1 MFVNCAIKT
10 AVIHSDF
17 LENVNGILL
26 LRSKLEIDWRRGGT
40 GAKEKARVRKNESL
54 NFRLINMTRLRADLI
69 SMLFGQ
75 RQFAKQRSGKR
86 SHAIS
91 ARSNSNDVTSLM
103 GIGVWAVSVMCTL
116 HFTWASNC
124 VVNCCRKWRWIN
136 DERLSQWARKA
147 FNGSES
153 GFPWAVRRS

>member
-17 LENVNGILL
+17 LANVNGILL
-26 LRSKLEIDWRRGGT
+26 LRSKLEIDWRRAGT

-75 RQFAKQRSGKR
+75 
-86 SHAIS
+86 
-91 ARSNSNDVTSLM
+91 
-103 GIGVWAVSVMCTL
+103 
-116 HFTWASNC
+116 
-124 VVNCCRKWRWIN
+124 
-136 DERLSQWARKA
+136 
-147 FNGSES
+147 
-153 GFPWAVRRS
+153 